1 MGRFINADGVIET
14 NNDTLTYNLYSYCN
28 NNPVNVF
35 DTNGNLAF
43 LIAGLIFAV
52 KAYSTIKTAIQI
64 SSTIYLTLKK
74 ATATRD
80 MFNQSMGLY
89 YKDGVSNKVKKDL
102 TNKIKKDPVF
112 KEKVQ
117 KCIDDNKGKKF
128 YSCHSD
134 NVYFKQF
141 DLKASVGHID
151 LYTSGRKIG
160 EDHWKMY
167 VTMEDV
173 FDFDR
178 WMKPT
183 NKLNIA
189 NDLGYVMQ
197 RIGMLHTYSWDLD
210 FEFEYEDGT
219 IK

>member
-1 MGRFINADGVIET
+1 M
-14 NNDTLTYNLYSYCN
+14 
-28 NNPVNVF
+28 
-35 DTNGNLAF
+35 
-43 LIAGLIFAV
+43 
-52 KAYSTIKTAIQI
+52 KSTILEDK
-64 SSTIYLTLKK
+64 LKNLVVFIF
-74 ATATRD
+74 D
-80 MFNQSMGLY
+80 LY
-89 YKDGVSNKVKKDL
+89 YLALIISIIISVLLEKFTFYGTNFYKNDYMATSLIRSKINFYITIFIVSIRNL
-102 TNKIKKDPVF
+102 VF

-117 KCIDDNKGKKF
+117 KCIDDNKGKNF

-178 WMKPT
+178 WMNPT
-183 NKLNIA
+183 NKLYIA
-189 NDLGYVMQ
+189 NNLGYVMQ